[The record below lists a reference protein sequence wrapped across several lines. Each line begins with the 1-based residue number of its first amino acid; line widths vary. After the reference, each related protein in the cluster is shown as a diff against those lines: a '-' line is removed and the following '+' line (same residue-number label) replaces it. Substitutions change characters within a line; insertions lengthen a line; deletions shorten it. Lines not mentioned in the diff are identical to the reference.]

1 MTATVTS
8 SPLRWTRTVTRSR
21 STARKLGF
29 NRLSFG
35 VQDFD
40 EQVQIAVNRIQTEE
54 QTREL
59 VQPPVMRASSRSVD
73 LIYGLPLQTVASFD
87 ATLSKII
94 DIRPTASP
102 RTARTC
108 RIWCARRS

>member
-1 MTATVTS
+1 M
-8 SPLRWTRTVTRSR
+8 
-21 STARKLGF
+21 RKLGF

-59 VQPPVMRASSRSVD
+59 VQAARDARFKSVSVD

-94 DIRPTASP
+94 DIRRTASP
-102 RTARTC
+102 RTATRTC